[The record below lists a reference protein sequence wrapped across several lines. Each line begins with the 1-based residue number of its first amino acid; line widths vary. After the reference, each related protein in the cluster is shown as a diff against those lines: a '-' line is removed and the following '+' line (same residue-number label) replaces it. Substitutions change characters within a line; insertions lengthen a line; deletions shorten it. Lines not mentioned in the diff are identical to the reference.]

1 MSENAPSD
9 SDTQETDSSPS
20 SSEELESPK
29 NGGTQKKMTEYEKQR
44 AKRIEENRARV
55 EALGLRKMACSVMG
69 SGRIAKEK
77 KREAKGKRKG
87 KMGEENDEEYR
98 PEEEGDEEGSDNMFP
113 SGWSLRKQ
121 ETKKQNA
128 SVIAKK
134 KHSTSKK
141 FFDQNLTSNSDFVD
155 DDEAL
160 FQAIALSLK
169 DSTECSNVRPN
180 EHSQSSN
187 AHLSDNMINA
197 RKENAHIREDTGKRK
212 RKKPVTSR
220 VKMTEDEF
228 LIHFFQFDEAGKG
241 GITLRD
247 LQRVAA
253 AHDFTWTDKEM
264 ADMIYCFDSDGDGK
278 LSLDDFRKIAGQCN
292 MIQVSALL

>member
-44 AKRIEENRARV
+44 AKRIEENRARM

-87 KMGEENDEEYR
+87 NMGEKDDEEYR
-98 PEEEGDEEGSDNMFP
+98 PEEEEGDEEGLSSSSREDEEDEGT
-113 SGWSLRKQ
+113 SGGRRSK
-121 ETKKQNA
+121 
-128 SVIAKK
+128 AKK

-141 FFDQNLTSNSDFVD
+141 FSDQNLTSNSDFVD

-169 DSTECSNVRPN
+169 DSTECSNVQPN

-212 RKKPVTSR
+212 RKKPVVSR

-278 LSLDDFRKIAGQCN
+278 LSLEDFRKIAGQCN

>member
-44 AKRIEENRARV
+44 AKRIEENRARM

-98 PEEEGDEEGSDNMFP
+98 PEEEGDEEGLSSSMAALVTNN
-113 SGWSLRKQ
+113 RCIII
-121 ETKKQNA
+121 
-128 SVIAKK
+128 VAKK

-278 LSLDDFRKIAGQCN
+278 LSLDDFRKIACQCN

>member
-44 AKRIEENRARV
+44 AKRIEENRARM

-87 KMGEENDEEYR
+87 KMGGEDDEEYR
-98 PEEEGDEEGSDNMFP
+98 PEEEGDEEGLSSL
-113 SGWSLRKQ
+113 SGEDEEDEGTSGGRRSK
-121 ETKKQNA
+121 
-128 SVIAKK
+128 AKK
-134 KHSTSKK
+134 KHLTSKK
-141 FFDQNLTSNSDFVD
+141 FFDENLTSNPDFVD

-169 DSTECSNVRPN
+169 DSTECSNVQPN

-228 LIHFFQFDEAGKG
+228 LIHFFQFDETGKG

>member
-44 AKRIEENRARV
+44 AKRIEENRARM

-69 SGRIAKEK
+69 SGQIAKEK

-87 KMGEENDEEYR
+87 KMGEEDDEEYR
-98 PEEEGDEEGSDNMFP
+98 PEEEGDEEGLSSS
-113 SGWSLRKQ
+113 SGEDDEGEGTSGGQRSK
-121 ETKKQNA
+121 
-128 SVIAKK
+128 AKK

-228 LIHFFQFDEAGKG
+228 LIHFFQFDGVQTNHCDG
-241 GITLRD
+241 CFHSRIFCFSSTMLRPIC
-247 LQRVAA
+247 LHKAR
-253 AHDFTWTDKEM
+253 E
-264 ADMIYCFDSDGDGK
+264 
-278 LSLDDFRKIAGQCN
+278 R
-292 MIQVSALL
+292 